1 MAPEAPDPQSLKSWH
16 DAFQYPIPTV
26 RRVEQELRRD
36 ITSNKEKLRA
46 LVGTR
51 YRDLVGTAETIVAM
65 NRDIQDVESI
75 LADVGRRCNP
85 RIIERK
91 HVHLRQIKTGDA
103 EKGTITSPGENQEL
117 VADIVSIDAEK
128 HAFGAQLSL
137 LHRCTTSISRL
148 LRRRSSLLLIA
159 KILVVSRLLH
169 KTLSQH
175 EALPPFIDD
184 LRNQLASLRRTLLK
198 RIDQRLASTGATED
212 TIIESLAA
220 YCLATSS
227 SSDDAI
233 DHFHKVRLDVIV
245 SQLDVSCENIP
256 RALQLFVRTLQAS
269 KVLRSRQFPDVLSKL
284 KARPLLADPEILS
297 LDGLEV
303 EVLGRWVAPEVK
315 NFTPWIK
322 LSELNRT
329 EGVESTKEWS
339 LQAFER
345 FSEGCQKSLAHST
358 DFSELLSLRSETVEL
373 WLSSWGSTIIH
384 SSVDILESLRN
395 IFNGQLARILN
406 VKAQSL
412 GEVGTQVSSII
423 SDWETIDHNPVG
435 SLWDVDIITAEYTN
449 GAQTFKQTVADR
461 LLGRDEDVST
471 VLMKYQAW
479 LASIQEVNESIDS
492 LRRTRWTD
500 ILVGG
505 EVEDEDI
512 DITPRLNEDDPRHLS
527 DSLQSA
533 VRDAFANLQT
543 SLSSAFKSF
552 ESSHSSEK
560 ATFLLRL
567 IRLVR
572 RDIPAGFVSGD
583 FVFSNEILPALQK
596 LLAAEV
602 VAKAGSLSLVP
613 SPKTNPQTGKIK
625 TVPGRSLWEGEP
637 AIPVQPSASSFKLL
651 RRLTSS
657 MDTCG
662 LDLWD
667 PSTVQA
673 LKQELKM
680 KLEAVISSALDDLD
694 SEDPPSKAEI
704 KDDQPAAN
712 GDEDKEDETSEKP
725 ETQSPDL
732 DQFEGLR
739 DWKVQLFFDSLY
751 LSQMLG
757 ERNQLAG
764 VVERAQKSSGSSVE
778 TVKTIKKLATEYWTR
793 TELLFGLLARP

>member
-1 MAPEAPDPQSLKSWH
+1 MAPEAPDPSSLKSWQ

-36 ITSNKEKLRA
+36 IASNKEKLRA

-85 RIIERK
+85 RLIERK
-91 HVHLRQIKTGDA
+91 HVHVRQIKTGDA
-103 EKGTITSPGENQEL
+103 EK
-117 VADIVSIDAEK
+117 DAEK

-148 LRRRSSLLLIA
+148 LRRRGSLLLVA
-159 KILVVSRLLH
+159 KILAVSRSLH
-169 KTLSQH
+169 NKLSKH
-175 EALPPFIDD
+175 ESLPPFLDD
-184 LRNQLASLRRTLLK
+184 LWNQLASLRQTLLK
-198 RIDQRLASTGATED
+198 RINKRLASTSATED

-220 YCLATSS
+220 HCLVTSS

-233 DHFHKVRLDVIV
+233 HHFHRVRLDIII
-245 SQLDVSCENIP
+245 SQLEVSRENIP
-256 RALQLFVRTLQAS
+256 RAFQLFVRTLQAS
-269 KVLRSRQFPDVLSKL
+269 KVLRSHRFSDVLLKL
-284 KARPLLADPEILS
+284 KARPILADPEIES

-303 EVLGRWVAPEVK
+303 EVLGRWLAPDVK

-329 EGVESTKEWS
+329 QGVESIKEWS
-339 LQAFER
+339 LQAFNK

-358 DFSELLSLRSETVEL
+358 DFSELLSLRTETVEL

-384 SSVDILESLRN
+384 GSVDVLENLRN
-395 IFNGQLARILN
+395 IFNDQLGRILN
-406 VKAQSL
+406 VQAQSL

-423 SDWETIDHNPVG
+423 SDWENTDHHPVR
-435 SLWDVDIITAEYTN
+435 SLWDADLITAEYTN
-449 GAQTFKQTVADR
+449 GAHAFKQTVTDR

-471 VLMKYQAW
+471 VLQKYQAW
-479 LASIQEVNESIDS
+479 LASIQEANESIDS
-492 LRRTRWTD
+492 LRRTRWSD

-505 EVEDEDI
+505 EVEGEDI
-512 DITPRLNEDDPRHLS
+512 DITPRLNEDDRWHLS
-527 DSLQSA
+527 ESLHSA
-533 VRDAFANLQT
+533 VRDAFRSLQT
-543 SLSSAFKSF
+543 SFGSTFKSF
-552 ESSHSSEK
+552 NSSHSSEK
-560 ATFLLRL
+560 VTFLLRL
-567 IRLVR
+567 IRLIR
-572 RDIPAGFVSGD
+572 RDIPTGFVSGD
-583 FVFSNEILPALQK
+583 FVFSSEIVPELQK
-596 LLAAEV
+596 LLAIEV
-602 VAKAGSLSLVP
+602 VAKAGSLSLIP
-613 SPKTNPQTGKIK
+613 SKINPQTGKIK

-637 AIPVQPSASSFKLL
+637 ALPVQPSALSFKLL

-673 LKQELKM
+673 LKQELKT
-680 KLEAVISSALDDLD
+680 KLEAAISSALDDLD
-694 SEDPPSKAEI
+694 SEYVPSKAES
-704 KDDQPAAN
+704 KDDQPTAN
-712 GDEDKEDETSEKP
+712 GDNETEDETAEKP
-725 ETQSPDL
+725 ETQTSDL
-732 DQFEGLR
+732 EQVEGLR

-757 ERNQLAG
+757 ERNQLDG
-764 VVERAQKSSGSSVE
+764 VVERAQKSTGSSSE
-778 TVKTIKKLATEYWTR
+778 AVKSVKKLAAEYWTR
-793 TELLFGLLARP
+793 TELLFGLLASP

>member
-1 MAPEAPDPQSLKSWH
+1 
-16 DAFQYPIPTV
+16 
-26 RRVEQELRRD
+26 
-36 ITSNKEKLRA
+36 
-46 LVGTR
+46 
-51 YRDLVGTAETIVAM
+51 M

-85 RIIERK
+85 RLIERR
-91 HVHLRQIKTGDA
+91 HVHVRQIKTGDA
-103 EKGTITSPGENQEL
+103 EKGTKAMKGSPGGNREL

-137 LHRCTTSISRL
+137 LHRCTTSASRL
-148 LRRRSSLLLIA
+148 LRRRSSLLLVA
-159 KILVVSRLLH
+159 KILVVSRSLH

-175 EALPPFIDD
+175 ESLPPFIHD
-184 LRNQLASLRRTLLK
+184 LRNQLASLWRILFK
-198 RIDQRLASTGATED
+198 RIDKRLASTSATED

-233 DHFHKVRLDVIV
+233 DHFHQVRLDVIV
-245 SQLDVSCENIP
+245 SQLDVSSENIP
-256 RALQLFVRTLQAS
+256 KALQLFVQTLQAS
-269 KVLRSRQFPDVLSKL
+269 KVLRSRQFPDVLLKL
-284 KARPLLADPEILS
+284 KARPLLADPEIQS

-303 EVLGRWVAPEVK
+303 EVLGRWVAPDVK
-315 NFTPWIK
+315 NFTPWVK
-322 LSELNRT
+322 LSELSRA

-339 LQAFER
+339 LQAFTK
-345 FSEGCQKSLAHST
+345 FSEGCQKSLAQST
-358 DFSELLSLRSETVEL
+358 DFSELLSLRAETVEL

-384 SSVDILESLRN
+384 SSVDVLGSLRN
-395 IFNGQLARILN
+395 IFNDQLSRILN
-406 VKAQSL
+406 MKAQSL

-423 SDWETIDHNPVG
+423 SNWEKTDHNSVG
-435 SLWDVDIITAEYTN
+435 SLWDADLITAEYMN
-449 GAQTFKQTVADR
+449 GAHAFKQTVADR
-461 LLGRDEDVST
+461 LLGRDEDIST
-471 VLMKYQAW
+471 VLTKYEAW
-479 LASIQEVNESIDS
+479 LASIQEVNEFIDS

-512 DITPRLNEDDPRHLS
+512 DITPRLNEDDPRYLS
-527 DSLQSA
+527 ESLHSA
-533 VRDAFANLQT
+533 VRDAFT
-543 SLSSAFKSF
+543 SLQASFNSAFKSF
-552 ESSHSSEK
+552 DSLHSSEK

-572 RDIPAGFVSGD
+572 RDIPAGFVSED
-583 FVFSNEILPALQK
+583 FVFSSEIVPDLQK

-602 VAKAGSLSLVP
+602 VAKAGSLALVP

-625 TVPGRSLWEGEP
+625 TIPGRSLWEGEP
-637 AIPVQPSASSFKLL
+637 AIPVQPSALSFKLL

-657 MDTCG
+657 MDSCG

-680 KLEAVISSALDDLD
+680 RLEAAIWSTLDDLD
-694 SEDPPSKAEI
+694 SEDAPSKAEV
-704 KDDQPAAN
+704 KDDHPTAN
-712 GDEDKEDETSEKP
+712 GDKDKEDQTTEKSETTSPGSDQP
-725 ETQSPDL
+725 EA
-732 DQFEGLR
+732 LR

-757 ERNQLAG
+757 ERNQLSSAI
-764 VVERAQKSSGSSVE
+764 ERAQKSSDANAE

-793 TELLFGLLARP
+793 TELLFGLLAGH

>member
-1 MAPEAPDPQSLKSWH
+1 MAPEAPDPSSLKSWQ

-36 ITSNKEKLRA
+36 ISSNKEKLRA

-85 RIIERK
+85 RLIERK
-91 HVHLRQIKTGDA
+91 HVHVQQIKTGDA
-103 EKGTITSPGENQEL
+103 EK
-117 VADIVSIDAEK
+117 DAAK

-148 LRRRSSLLLIA
+148 LRRRSSLLLVA

-169 KTLSQH
+169 NTLSKH
-175 EALPPFIDD
+175 ESLPPFLDD
-184 LRNQLASLRRTLLK
+184 LWNQLASLRQTLFK
-198 RIDQRLASTGATED
+198 RINKRLVSTSATED

-233 DHFHKVRLDVIV
+233 HHFHRVRLDIIV
-245 SQLDVSCENIP
+245 SQLDVSRENIP

-269 KVLRSRQFPDVLSKL
+269 KVLHSHRFSDVLLKL
-284 KARPLLADPEILS
+284 KARPLLADPDIES

-303 EVLGRWVAPEVK
+303 EVLGRWVVPDVK

-329 EGVESTKEWS
+329 QGVESIKEWS
-339 LQAFER
+339 LQAFNK
-345 FSEGCQKSLAHST
+345 FSKGCQKSLAHST
-358 DFSELLSLRSETVEL
+358 DFTELLSLRTETLEL
-373 WLSSWGSTIIH
+373 WLTSWGSTVIH
-384 SSVDILESLRN
+384 GSVDVLTSLRN
-395 IFNGQLARILN
+395 IFNDQLARVLN
-406 VKAQSL
+406 VQAQSL
-412 GEVGTQVSSII
+412 GEVGAQVSSIL
-423 SDWETIDHNPVG
+423 SDWENTDHNSVG
-435 SLWDVDIITAEYTN
+435 SLWDADLITAEYTN
-449 GAQTFKQTVADR
+449 GAQVFKQTVADR

-471 VLMKYQAW
+471 VLTKYQAW
-479 LASIQEVNESIDS
+479 LASIQQVNESIDS

-527 DSLQSA
+527 DSLHFA
-533 VRDAFANLQT
+533 VHEAFGSFQT
-543 SLSSAFKSF
+543 SFSSAFNSF
-552 ESSHSSEK
+552 NSSHSSEK
-560 ATFLLRL
+560 AAFLLRL

-583 FVFSNEILPALQK
+583 FAFSSEIVPGLQK
-596 LLAAEV
+596 LLATEV
-602 VAKAGSLSLVP
+602 VAKTGSLSLIP
-613 SPKTNPQTGKIK
+613 SSNTNPQTAKIK

-637 AIPVQPSASSFKLL
+637 AIPVQPSALSFKLL
-651 RRLTSS
+651 RRLTSF
-657 MDTCG
+657 MDSCG

-673 LKQELKM
+673 LKQELKT
-680 KLEAVISSALDDLD
+680 KLEAAISSALDDLD
-694 SEDPPSKAEI
+694 SEDVPSNAENE
-704 KDDQPAAN
+704 DGQATAN
-712 GDEDKEDETSEKP
+712 GDKDKEDKTPGKS
-725 ETQSPDL
+725 ETQSPDPE
-732 DQFEGLR
+732 QAEGLH

-764 VVERAQKSSGSSVE
+764 VIERAQKSAGSSAE
-778 TVKTIKKLATEYWTR
+778 NVKTIKKLATGYWTR
-793 TELLFGLLARP
+793 TELLFGLLAGH

>member
-1 MAPEAPDPQSLKSWH
+1 MAPEAPDPSSLKSWQ

-36 ITSNKEKLRA
+36 IASNKEKLRA

-85 RIIERK
+85 RLIERK
-91 HVHLRQIKTGDA
+91 HVHVRQIKTGDA
-103 EKGTITSPGENQEL
+103 EK
-117 VADIVSIDAEK
+117 EK

-148 LRRRSSLLLIA
+148 LRRRGSLLLVA
-159 KILVVSRLLH
+159 KILAVSRSLH
-169 KTLSQH
+169 NKLSKH
-175 EALPPFIDD
+175 ESLPPFLDD
-184 LRNQLASLRRTLLK
+184 LWNQLASLRQTLLK
-198 RIDQRLASTGATED
+198 RINKRLASTSATED

-220 YCLATSS
+220 HCLVTSS

-233 DHFHKVRLDVIV
+233 NHFHRVRLDIIV
-245 SQLDVSCENIP
+245 SQLDVSRENIP
-256 RALQLFVRTLQAS
+256 RALQLFVQTLQAS
-269 KVLRSRQFPDVLSKL
+269 KVLRSHRFSDVLLKL
-284 KARPLLADPEILS
+284 KARPILADPEIES

-303 EVLGRWVAPEVK
+303 EVLGRWLAPDVK

-329 EGVESTKEWS
+329 QGVESIKEWS
-339 LQAFER
+339 LQAFNK
-345 FSEGCQKSLAHST
+345 FSEGCQKSLTHSA
-358 DFSELLSLRSETVEL
+358 DFSELLSLRTETVEL

-384 SSVDILESLRN
+384 GSVDVLESLRN
-395 IFNGQLARILN
+395 IFNDQLARILN
-406 VKAQSL
+406 AQAQSL

-423 SDWETIDHNPVG
+423 SDWENTDHNSVG
-435 SLWDVDIITAEYTN
+435 SLWDADLITAEYTN
-449 GAQTFKQTVADR
+449 GAQAFKQTVTDR

-471 VLMKYQAW
+471 VLQKYQAW
-479 LASIQEVNESIDS
+479 LASIQEANESIDS
-492 LRRTRWTD
+492 LRRTRWSD

-512 DITPRLNEDDPRHLS
+512 DITPRLNDDDPRHLS
-527 DSLQSA
+527 DSLHSA
-533 VRDAFANLQT
+533 VREAFTSLQT
-543 SLSSAFKSF
+543 SFSSAFKSF
-552 ESSHSSEK
+552 NSSHSSEK

-567 IRLVR
+567 IRLIR

-583 FVFSNEILPALQK
+583 FIFSSEIVPDLQK
-596 LLAAEV
+596 LLATEV
-602 VAKAGSLSLVP
+602 VAKAGSLSLIP
-613 SPKTNPQTGKIK
+613 SSKINPQTGKIK

-637 AIPVQPSASSFKLL
+637 ALPVQPSVLSFKLL

-673 LKQELKM
+673 LKQELGT
-680 KLEAVISSALDDLD
+680 KLEAAISSALDDLD
-694 SEDPPSKAEI
+694 SEDVPIKAET
-704 KDDQPAAN
+704 KDDKPTAN
-712 GDEDKEDETSEKP
+712 GDKEMEGTAENP
-725 ETQSPDL
+725 QTQSPDPE
-732 DQFEGLR
+732 QIEGLR

-757 ERNQLAG
+757 ERNQLDG
-764 VVERAQKSSGSSVE
+764 VVERAQKSAGSSTEAVE
-778 TVKTIKKLATEYWTR
+778 SIKKLATEYWTR
-793 TELLFGLLARP
+793 TELLFGLLSSP

>member
-1 MAPEAPDPQSLKSWH
+1 MAPEAPDPSSLKSWH

-36 ITSNKEKLRA
+36 IASNKEKLRA

-65 NRDIQDVESI
+65 NRDIQGVESI

-85 RIIERK
+85 RLIERK
-91 HVHLRQIKTGDA
+91 HVHVRQIETGDD
-103 EKGTITSPGENQEL
+103 EK
-117 VADIVSIDAEK
+117 DAEK

-148 LRRRSSLLLIA
+148 LRRRGSLLLIA

-169 KTLSQH
+169 KTLSKH
-175 EALPPFIDD
+175 ESVPPFLDD
-184 LRNQLASLRRTLLK
+184 LWNQLASLRQTLIK
-198 RIDQRLASTGATED
+198 RIDKRLASTSATED

-220 YCLATSS
+220 YCLVESP

-233 DHFHKVRLDVIV
+233 HRFHRVRLGIIV
-245 SQLDVSCENIP
+245 NQLDVSRENIP

-269 KVLRSRQFPDVLSKL
+269 KVLRSHRFSDVLMKL
-284 KARPLLADPEILS
+284 KARPLLSDPEIQS

-303 EVLGRWVAPEVK
+303 EVLGRWVAPDVK

-322 LSELNRT
+322 LSELSRT
-329 EGVESTKEWS
+329 QGVESIKEWS
-339 LQAFER
+339 LQAFNK
-345 FSEGCQKSLAHST
+345 FSDGCQKSLVHST
-358 DFSELLSLRSETVEL
+358 DFSELLSLRTETVEL

-384 SSVDILESLRN
+384 GSVNVLESLRN
-395 IFNGQLARILN
+395 VFNNQLARILN
-406 VKAQSL
+406 TQAQSL
-412 GEVGTQVSSII
+412 GEVGAQVSYMI
-423 SDWETIDHNPVG
+423 SEWENTEHNSVG
-435 SLWDVDIITAEYTN
+435 SLWDSDLITAEYTN
-449 GAQTFKQTVADR
+449 GAQAFKRTVVDR

-479 LASIQEVNESIDS
+479 LASIEAVNESIDS
-492 LRRTRWTD
+492 LRRIRWTD

-512 DITPRLNEDDPRHLS
+512 DITPRLNEDDPLHLS
-527 DSLQSA
+527 DSLHSA
-533 VRDAFANLQT
+533 VRDAFSSLQT
-543 SLSSAFKSF
+543 SFSSAFKSF
-552 ESSHSSEK
+552 NSSYSSEK

-583 FVFSNEILPALQK
+583 FVFSSEIVPDLQK
-596 LLAAEV
+596 LLATEV
-602 VAKAGSLSLVP
+602 VSKAGSLSLIP
-613 SPKTNPQTGKIK
+613 SPKSNPQTGKIK

-637 AIPVQPSASSFKLL
+637 AIPVQPSVSSFKLL

-657 MDTCG
+657 MNTCG

-673 LKQELKM
+673 LKQELKT
-680 KLEAVISSALDDLD
+680 KLEAAIASALDDLD
-694 SEDPPSKAEI
+694 SENTPSKAET
-704 KDDQPAAN
+704 KDVHPTAN
-712 GDEDKEDETSEKP
+712 EDKQKEDKSAEKSEI
-725 ETQSPDL
+725 QSPDP
-732 DQFEGLR
+732 DQVAGLR
-739 DWKVQLFFDSLY
+739 DWRVQLFFDALY

-764 VVERAQKSSGSSVE
+764 VVERAQKSAGSSAE
-778 TVKTIKKLATEYWTR
+778 TVKTIKKLAAEYWTR
-793 TELLFGLLARP
+793 TELLFGLLARQ

>member
-1 MAPEAPDPQSLKSWH
+1 MAPEAPDPQSLKSWQ

-36 ITSNKEKLRA
+36 IASNKEKLRA

-85 RIIERK
+85 RLIERK
-91 HVHLRQIKTGDA
+91 HVHVRQIKTGDA
-103 EKGTITSPGENQEL
+103 EK
-117 VADIVSIDAEK
+117 DAEK

-148 LRRRSSLLLIA
+148 LRRRSSLLLVA
-159 KILVVSRLLH
+159 KILVVSRSLH
-169 KTLSQH
+169 KALSKH
-175 EALPPFIDD
+175 ESPPPFLED
-184 LRNQLASLRRTLLK
+184 LWKQVASLRQTLLK
-198 RIDQRLASTGATED
+198 RINKRLASTSATED

-233 DHFHKVRLDVIV
+233 HHFHQVRLDIIV
-245 SQLDVSCENIP
+245 GQLDTSRENIP

-269 KVLRSRQFPDVLSKL
+269 KVLRSHRFSDVLLKL
-284 KARPLLADPEILS
+284 KARPLLADPEIQS

-303 EVLGRWVAPEVK
+303 EILGRWVAPDVK

-329 EGVESTKEWS
+329 QGVESIKEWS
-339 LQAFER
+339 LQAFKK

-358 DFSELLSLRSETVEL
+358 DFSELLSLRTETVEL

-384 SSVDILESLRN
+384 GSVDVLESLRN
-395 IFNGQLARILN
+395 IFNEQLSRILN
-406 VKAQSL
+406 VQAQSL

-423 SDWETIDHNPVG
+423 SDWENTDHNSVG
-435 SLWDVDIITAEYTN
+435 SLWDADLITAEYAN
-449 GAQTFKQTVADR
+449 GAQAFKQTVADR

-479 LASIQEVNESIDS
+479 LESIQQFNESIDS

-500 ILVGG
+500 SLVGG

-527 DSLQSA
+527 DSLHSA
-533 VRDAFANLQT
+533 VRDAFTSLQT
-543 SLSSAFKSF
+543 SFSSAFKSF
-552 ESSHSSEK
+552 TPSHSSEK

-572 RDIPAGFVSGD
+572 RDIPTGFVSAD
-583 FVFSNEILPALQK
+583 FVFSSEIVSDLQK
-596 LLAAEV
+596 LLATEV
-602 VAKAGSLSLVP
+602 VAKAGSLSLIP
-613 SPKTNPQTGKIK
+613 SPKSNPQTGKIK

-673 LKQELKM
+673 LKQELKT
-680 KLEAVISSALDDLD
+680 KLEAAISAALDDLD
-694 SEDPPSKAEI
+694 SEDVPSKTET
-704 KDDQPAAN
+704 KEDQPTAN
-712 GDEDKEDETSEKP
+712 GDEEKEDNTEEKP
-725 ETQSPDL
+725 ETQSPDP
-732 DQFEGLR
+732 DQVDGLR

-764 VVERAQKSSGSSVE
+764 VVERAQKSAGSSAD
-778 TVKTIKKLATEYWTR
+778 TVKTIKKLAAEYWTR
-793 TELLFGLLARP
+793 TELLFGLLAGH

>member
-1 MAPEAPDPQSLKSWH
+1 MAPEAPDPSSLKSWH

-36 ITSNKEKLRA
+36 IASNKEKLRA

-65 NRDIQDVESI
+65 NRDIQGVESI

-85 RIIERK
+85 RLIERK
-91 HVHLRQIKTGDA
+91 HVHVRQIETGDD
-103 EKGTITSPGENQEL
+103 EK
-117 VADIVSIDAEK
+117 DAEK

-137 LHRCTTSISRL
+137 LHRCTTSTSRL
-148 LRRRSSLLLIA
+148 LRRRGSLLLIA

-169 KTLSQH
+169 KTLSKH
-175 EALPPFIDD
+175 ESVPPFLDD
-184 LRNQLASLRRTLLK
+184 LWNQLASLRQTLIK
-198 RIDQRLASTGATED
+198 RIDKCLASTSATED

-220 YCLATSS
+220 YCLVESP

-233 DHFHKVRLDVIV
+233 HRFHRVRLGIIV
-245 SQLDVSCENIP
+245 NQLDVSRENIP

-269 KVLRSRQFPDVLSKL
+269 KVLRSHRFSDVLMKL
-284 KARPLLADPEILS
+284 KARPLLSDPEIQS

-303 EVLGRWVAPEVK
+303 EVLGRWVAPDVK

-322 LSELNRT
+322 LSELSRT
-329 EGVESTKEWS
+329 QGVESIKEWS
-339 LQAFER
+339 LQAFNK
-345 FSEGCQKSLAHST
+345 FSDGCQKSLVHST
-358 DFSELLSLRSETVEL
+358 DFSELLSLRTETVEL

-384 SSVDILESLRN
+384 GSVNVLESLRN
-395 IFNGQLARILN
+395 IFNNQLARILN
-406 VKAQSL
+406 TQAQSL
-412 GEVGTQVSSII
+412 GEVGAQVSYII
-423 SDWETIDHNPVG
+423 SEWENTEHSSVG
-435 SLWDVDIITAEYTN
+435 SLWDSDLITAEYTN
-449 GAQTFKQTVADR
+449 GAQAFKRTVVDR

-479 LASIQEVNESIDS
+479 LASIEAVNESIDS
-492 LRRTRWTD
+492 LRRIRWTD

-512 DITPRLNEDDPRHLS
+512 DITPRLNEDDPQHLS
-527 DSLQSA
+527 DSLHSA
-533 VRDAFANLQT
+533 VRDAFSSLQT
-543 SLSSAFKSF
+543 SFSSAFKSF
-552 ESSHSSEK
+552 NSSYSSEK

-583 FVFSNEILPALQK
+583 FVFSSEIVPDLQK
-596 LLAAEV
+596 LLATEV
-602 VAKAGSLSLVP
+602 VSKAGSLSLIP
-613 SPKTNPQTGKIK
+613 SPKYNPQTGKIK

-637 AIPVQPSASSFKLL
+637 AIPVQPSVSSFKLL

-673 LKQELKM
+673 LKQELKT
-680 KLEAVISSALDDLD
+680 KLEAAIASALDDLD
-694 SEDPPSKAEI
+694 SENTPSKAET
-704 KDDQPAAN
+704 KDVHPTAN
-712 GDEDKEDETSEKP
+712 GDKQKEDKSAEKSEI
-725 ETQSPDL
+725 QSPDP
-732 DQFEGLR
+732 DQVAGLR
-739 DWKVQLFFDSLY
+739 DWRVQLFFDALY

-764 VVERAQKSSGSSVE
+764 VVERAQKTAGSSAE
-778 TVKTIKKLATEYWTR
+778 TVKTIKKLAAEYWTR
-793 TELLFGLLARP
+793 TELLFGLLARQ

>member
-1 MAPEAPDPQSLKSWH
+1 MAPEAPDPQSLKSWN

-36 ITSNKEKLRA
+36 IASNKEKLRA

-85 RIIERK
+85 RLIERK
-91 HVHLRQIKTGDA
+91 HVHVRQIKTGDA
-103 EKGTITSPGENQEL
+103 EK
-117 VADIVSIDAEK
+117 DAKK

-148 LRRRSSLLLIA
+148 LRRRGSLLLVA
-159 KILVVSRLLH
+159 KILVVSRSLH
-169 KTLSQH
+169 STLSKH
-175 EALPPFIDD
+175 ESLPPFLDD
-184 LRNQLASLRRTLLK
+184 LWKQVASLRQTLLK
-198 RIDQRLASTGATED
+198 RINKRLASTSASED

-220 YCLATSS
+220 YCLVESP

-233 DHFHKVRLDVIV
+233 RHFHRVRLDLIV
-245 SQLDVSCENIP
+245 SQLDTSRENIP
-256 RALQLFVRTLQAS
+256 RALQLFVRTLQVS
-269 KVLRSRQFPDVLSKL
+269 KVLRSHRFSDVLSKL
-284 KARPLLADPEILS
+284 KARPLLADSEIQS

-303 EVLGRWVAPEVK
+303 EVLGRWVAPDVK

-329 EGVESTKEWS
+329 QGVESMKEWA
-339 LQAFER
+339 LEAFSK
-345 FSEGCQKSLAHST
+345 FFDGCQKSLAHST
-358 DFSELLSLRSETVEL
+358 DFSELLSLRTETVEL
-373 WLSSWGSTIIH
+373 WLSSWGSTVIRG
-384 SSVDILESLRN
+384 SVDVLESLRN
-395 IFNGQLARILN
+395 IFNDHLARILN
-406 VKAQSL
+406 MQAQSL

-423 SDWETIDHNPVG
+423 SDWENTGHNSIG
-435 SLWDVDIITAEYTN
+435 SLWDADLITAEYTN
-449 GAQTFKQTVADR
+449 GAQAFKQTVADR

-471 VLMKYQAW
+471 VLTKYQAW

-505 EVEDEDI
+505 EVADEDI
-512 DITPRLNEDDPRHLS
+512 DFTPRLNEDDPRHLS
-527 DSLQSA
+527 DSLRSA
-533 VRDAFANLQT
+533 VRDALT
-543 SLSSAFKSF
+543 SLQESFSSAFKSF
-552 ESSHSSEK
+552 TPSHSSEK

-583 FVFSNEILPALQK
+583 FIFSSEIVPDLQK
-596 LLAAEV
+596 LLATEV
-602 VAKAGSLSLVP
+602 VAKAGSLSLIP
-613 SPKTNPQTGKIK
+613 SPKSNTQTGKIK

-637 AIPVQPSASSFKLL
+637 AIPVQPSTSSFKLL

-667 PSTVQA
+667 PSTVKA
-673 LKQELKM
+673 LKQGLKT
-680 KLEAVISSALDDLD
+680 KLEAAISSALDDLD
-694 SEDPPSKAEI
+694 SEDAPIKAEA
-704 KDDQPAAN
+704 KDDQTTAN
-712 GDEDKEDETSEKP
+712 GDKEEEDKAAEKP
-725 ETQSPDL
+725 ETQSPDP
-732 DQFEGLR
+732 DQVEGLR

-757 ERNQLAG
+757 EQNQLAG
-764 VVERAQKSSGSSVE
+764 VVERAQQSSGSSAE

-793 TELLFGLLARP
+793 TELLFGLLAAH

>member
-1 MAPEAPDPQSLKSWH
+1 MAPEAPDPSSLKSWH

-36 ITSNKEKLRA
+36 IASNKEKLRA

-65 NRDIQDVESI
+65 NRDIQGVESI

-85 RIIERK
+85 RLIERK
-91 HVHLRQIKTGDA
+91 HVHVRQIETGDD
-103 EKGTITSPGENQEL
+103 EK
-117 VADIVSIDAEK
+117 DAEK

-137 LHRCTTSISRL
+137 LHRCTTSTSRL
-148 LRRRSSLLLIA
+148 LRRRGSLLLIA

-169 KTLSQH
+169 KTLSKH
-175 EALPPFIDD
+175 ESVPPFLDD
-184 LRNQLASLRRTLLK
+184 LWNQLASLRQTLIK
-198 RIDQRLASTGATED
+198 RIDKRLASTSATED

-220 YCLATSS
+220 YCLVESP

-233 DHFHKVRLDVIV
+233 HRFHRVRLGIIV
-245 SQLDVSCENIP
+245 NQLDVSRENIP

-269 KVLRSRQFPDVLSKL
+269 KVLRSHRFSDVLMKL
-284 KARPLLADPEILS
+284 KARPLLSDPEIQS

-303 EVLGRWVAPEVK
+303 EVLGRWVAPDVK

-329 EGVESTKEWS
+329 QGLESIKEWS
-339 LQAFER
+339 LQAFNK
-345 FSEGCQKSLAHST
+345 FSDGCQKSLVHST
-358 DFSELLSLRSETVEL
+358 DFSELLSLRTETVEL

-384 SSVDILESLRN
+384 GSVNVLESLRN
-395 IFNGQLARILN
+395 IFNNQLARILN
-406 VKAQSL
+406 TQALSL
-412 GEVGTQVSSII
+412 GEVGAQVSYII
-423 SDWETIDHNPVG
+423 SEWENTDHNSFG
-435 SLWDVDIITAEYTN
+435 SLWDSDLITAEYTN
-449 GAQTFKQTVADR
+449 GAQAFKRTVVDR
-461 LLGRDEDVST
+461 LLGCDEDVST

-479 LASIQEVNESIDS
+479 LASIQAVNESIDS
-492 LRRTRWTD
+492 LRRIRWTD

-512 DITPRLNEDDPRHLS
+512 DITPRLNEDDPQHLS
-527 DSLQSA
+527 DSLHSA
-533 VRDAFANLQT
+533 VRDAFSSLQT
-543 SLSSAFKSF
+543 SFSSAFKSF
-552 ESSHSSEK
+552 NSSHSSEK

-583 FVFSNEILPALQK
+583 FVFSSEIVPDLQK
-596 LLAAEV
+596 LLATEV
-602 VAKAGSLSLVP
+602 VSKAGSLSLIP
-613 SPKTNPQTGKIK
+613 SPKCNPQTGKIK

-637 AIPVQPSASSFKLL
+637 AIPVQPSVSSFKLL

-673 LKQELKM
+673 LKQELKT
-680 KLEAVISSALDDLD
+680 KLEAAIASALDDLD
-694 SEDPPSKAEI
+694 SENTPSKAET
-704 KDDQPAAN
+704 KDGHPTAN
-712 GDEDKEDETSEKP
+712 GDKQKEDKPAEKSEI
-725 ETQSPDL
+725 QSPDP
-732 DQFEGLR
+732 DQVAGLR
-739 DWKVQLFFDSLY
+739 DWRVQLFFDALY

-764 VVERAQKSSGSSVE
+764 VVERAQKSAGSSAE
-778 TVKTIKKLATEYWTR
+778 TVKTIKKLAAEYWTR
-793 TELLFGLLARP
+793 TELLFGLLARQ

>member
-36 ITSNKEKLRA
+36 IASNKEKLRA

-51 YRDLVGTAETIVAM
+51 YRDLVGTAETIVTM

-85 RIIERK
+85 RLIERK
-91 HVHLRQIKTGDA
+91 HVHVRQIKTGDA
-103 EKGTITSPGENQEL
+103 EKGTKTSHEGSQES

-148 LRRRSSLLLIA
+148 LRRRSSLLLVA

-175 EALPPFIDD
+175 ESLPPFIDD

-198 RIDQRLASTGATED
+198 RIDKRLASTSATED

-245 SQLDVSCENIP
+245 SQLDVSRENIP
-256 RALQLFVRTLQAS
+256 RALQLFVRTLHAS

-284 KARPLLADPEILS
+284 KARPLLADPEIQS

-329 EGVESTKEWS
+329 EGLQSTKEWS
-339 LQAFER
+339 LRAFKK

-358 DFSELLSLRSETVEL
+358 DFSELLLLRSETVEL

-384 SSVDILESLRN
+384 SSVDVLESLRN
-395 IFNGQLARILN
+395 IFNDQLTRILN

-412 GEVGTQVSSII
+412 GEVGTQVSSLI
-423 SDWETIDHNPVG
+423 SDWENTEHNPVG
-435 SLWDVDIITAEYTN
+435 SLWDADLITAEYTS
-449 GAQTFKQTVADR
+449 GAQRFKQTVADR
-461 LLGRDEDVST
+461 LLGRDEDIST
-471 VLMKYQAW
+471 VLMTYQAW

-527 DSLQSA
+527 GSLHSA
-533 VRDAFANLQT
+533 VRNAFTSLQT
-543 SLSSAFKSF
+543 SFSTAFQSF
-552 ESSHSSEK
+552 NSSHSSEK

-572 RDIPAGFVSGD
+572 RDIPADFVSGD
-583 FVFSNEILPALQK
+583 FVFSSEIVPDLQK

-602 VAKAGSLSLVP
+602 VAKAGSLSLIP
-613 SPKTNPQTGKIK
+613 SPKTNPQTGKAK

-673 LKQELKM
+673 LKQELKT
-680 KLEAVISSALDDLD
+680 KLGAAILSALDDLD
-694 SEDPPSKAEI
+694 SEDAPNKTET
-704 KDDQPAAN
+704 KDGQPAAK
-712 GDEDKEDETSEKP
+712 GDKDKEDEIPEKP
-725 ETQSPDL
+725 ETHSPDP
-732 DQFEGLR
+732 DQVESLR
-739 DWKVQLFFDSLY
+739 GWKVQLFFDSLY

-757 ERNQLAG
+757 EQNQLAG
-764 VVERAQKSSGSSVE
+764 VVDRAQKSSGSSAE

-793 TELLFGLLARP
+793 TELLFGLLARH

>member
-1 MAPEAPDPQSLKSWH
+1 MAPEAPDPSSLKSWQ

-36 ITSNKEKLRA
+36 IASNKEKLRA

-85 RIIERK
+85 RLIERK
-91 HVHLRQIKTGDA
+91 HVHVRQIKTGDA
-103 EKGTITSPGENQEL
+103 EK
-117 VADIVSIDAEK
+117 DAEK

-148 LRRRSSLLLIA
+148 LRRRGSLLLVA
-159 KILVVSRLLH
+159 KILAVSRSLH
-169 KTLSQH
+169 NKLSKH
-175 EALPPFIDD
+175 ESLPPFLDD
-184 LRNQLASLRRTLLK
+184 LWNQLASLRQTLLK
-198 RIDQRLASTGATED
+198 RINKRLASTSATED

-220 YCLATSS
+220 HCLVTSS

-233 DHFHKVRLDVIV
+233 HHFHRVRLDIIV
-245 SQLDVSCENIP
+245 SQLEVSRENIP
-256 RALQLFVRTLQAS
+256 RAFQLFVRTLQAS
-269 KVLRSRQFPDVLSKL
+269 KVLRSHRFSDVLLKL
-284 KARPLLADPEILS
+284 KARPILADPEIES

-303 EVLGRWVAPEVK
+303 EVLGRWLAPDVK

-329 EGVESTKEWS
+329 QGVESIKEWS
-339 LQAFER
+339 LQAFNK

-358 DFSELLSLRSETVEL
+358 DFSELLSLRTETVEL

-384 SSVDILESLRN
+384 GSVDVLENLRN
-395 IFNGQLARILN
+395 IFNDQLGRILN
-406 VKAQSL
+406 VQAQSL

-423 SDWETIDHNPVG
+423 SDWENTDHHPVR
-435 SLWDVDIITAEYTN
+435 SLWDADLITAEYTN
-449 GAQTFKQTVADR
+449 GAHAFKQTVTDR

-471 VLMKYQAW
+471 VLQKYQAW
-479 LASIQEVNESIDS
+479 LASIQEANESIDS
-492 LRRTRWTD
+492 LRRTRWSD

-512 DITPRLNEDDPRHLS
+512 DITPRLNEDDPWHLS
-527 DSLQSA
+527 ESLHSA
-533 VRDAFANLQT
+533 VRDAFRSLQT
-543 SLSSAFKSF
+543 SFGSTFKSF
-552 ESSHSSEK
+552 NSSHSSEK
-560 ATFLLRL
+560 VTFLLRL
-567 IRLVR
+567 IRLIR
-572 RDIPAGFVSGD
+572 RDIPTGFVSGD
-583 FVFSNEILPALQK
+583 FVFSSEIVPELQK
-596 LLAAEV
+596 LLAIEV
-602 VAKAGSLSLVP
+602 VAKAGSLSLIP
-613 SPKTNPQTGKIK
+613 SKINPQTGKIK

-637 AIPVQPSASSFKLL
+637 ALPVQPSALSFKLL

-673 LKQELKM
+673 LKQELKT
-680 KLEAVISSALDDLD
+680 KLEAAISSALDDLD
-694 SEDPPSKAEI
+694 SEYVPSKAES
-704 KDDQPAAN
+704 KDDQPTAN
-712 GDEDKEDETSEKP
+712 GDNETEDETAEKP
-725 ETQSPDL
+725 ETQTSDL
-732 DQFEGLR
+732 EQVEGLR

-757 ERNQLAG
+757 ERNQLDG
-764 VVERAQKSSGSSVE
+764 VVERAQKSTGSSSE
-778 TVKTIKKLATEYWTR
+778 AVKSVKKLAAEYWTR
-793 TELLFGLLARP
+793 TELLFGLLASP

>member
-36 ITSNKEKLRA
+36 IESNKEKLRA

-85 RIIERK
+85 RLIERK
-91 HVHLRQIKTGDA
+91 HVHIRQIKTGDA
-103 EKGTITSPGENQEL
+103 EK
-117 VADIVSIDAEK
+117 DAEK

-148 LRRRSSLLLIA
+148 LRRRSSLLLVA
-159 KILVVSRLLH
+159 KILVVSRLLRN
-169 KTLSQH
+169 TLSQD
-175 EALPPFIDD
+175 ESLPPFLDD
-184 LRNQLASLRRTLLK
+184 LWNQLASLQKTLLK
-198 RIDQRLASTGATED
+198 RIDKRLASTSATED

-220 YCLATSS
+220 YCLATRS

-233 DHFHKVRLDVIV
+233 HHFHHVRLDLIV
-245 SQLDVSCENIP
+245 SQLGASCENIP

-284 KARPLLADPEILS
+284 KARPLLADPEIQS

-303 EVLGRWVAPEVK
+303 EVLGRWVAPDVK

-322 LSELNRT
+322 LSELSRT
-329 EGVESTKEWS
+329 EGVESIKEWS
-339 LQAFER
+339 LQAFKK
-345 FSEGCQKSLAHST
+345 FSEGCQKSLAHNT
-358 DFSELLSLRSETVEL
+358 DFSELLSLRTETVEL
-373 WLSSWGSTIIH
+373 WLSSWGSTLVH
-384 SSVDILESLRN
+384 GSVDVLESLRN
-395 IFNGQLARILN
+395 IFNGQLATVLN
-406 VKAQSL
+406 MKAQNL
-412 GEVGTQVSSII
+412 REVGTQISSTI
-423 SDWETIDHNPVG
+423 SNWENIEHNSVG
-435 SLWDVDIITAEYTN
+435 SLWDAHLITAEYTN
-449 GAQTFKQTVADR
+449 GAHAFKQTVADR

-471 VLMKYQAW
+471 VLIKYQAW
-479 LASIQEVNESIDS
+479 LSSIQEVNESIDS
-492 LRRTRWTD
+492 LRRTRWSD

-527 DSLQSA
+527 DSLHSA
-533 VRDAFANLQT
+533 VRDAFSSLQT
-543 SLSSAFKSF
+543 SFSNAFKSF
-552 ESSHSSEK
+552 NSSHPSEK

-567 IRLVR
+567 IRLIR
-572 RDIPAGFVSGD
+572 RDIPAGFVPRD
-583 FVFSNEILPALQK
+583 FVFSSEIVPDLQN
-596 LLAAEV
+596 LLATEV
-602 VAKAGSLSLVP
+602 VAKVGSLSLIP

-625 TVPGRSLWEGEP
+625 IVPGRSLWEGEP

-673 LKQELKM
+673 LKQELKT
-680 KLEAVISSALDDLD
+680 KLEAAISSALDDLD
-694 SEDPPSKAEI
+694 SEDTLSKAETV
-704 KDDQPAAN
+704 QNGQSAGN
-712 GDEDKEDETSEKP
+712 GDKGKEDKIAGKP
-725 ETQSPDL
+725 ETQGLVPD
-732 DQFEGLR
+732 QVEGLR

-757 ERNQLAG
+757 ERNELT
-764 VVERAQKSSGSSVE
+764 VVERAQRSAGSSAE

-793 TELLFGLLARP
+793 TELLFGLLAEH

>member
-1 MAPEAPDPQSLKSWH
+1 MAPEAPDPQSLKSWE

-36 ITSNKEKLRA
+36 IMSNKEKLRA

-51 YRDLVGTAETIVAM
+51 YRDLVGTAETIVTM

-85 RIIERK
+85 RLIERK
-91 HVHLRQIKTGDA
+91 HVHFRQIKTGDA
-103 EKGTITSPGENQEL
+103 EK
-117 VADIVSIDAEK
+117 DAEK

-148 LRRRSSLLLIA
+148 LRRRSSLLLVA
-159 KILVVSRLLH
+159 KILVVSRSLH
-169 KTLSQH
+169 NTLSRH
-175 EALPPFIDD
+175 EPLPPFIDD
-184 LRNQLASLRRTLLK
+184 LWNQLASLRRTLRK
-198 RIDQRLASTGATED
+198 RIDKRLASTNATED
-212 TIIESLAA
+212 NIIDSLAA

-233 DHFHKVRLDVIV
+233 GHFHQVRLDVIV
-245 SQLDVSCENIP
+245 SQLDVSPENIP
-256 RALQLFVRTLQAS
+256 RALQLFVRTLQVS
-269 KVLRSRQFPDVLSKL
+269 KALRSRQFPDVLLKL
-284 KARPLLADPEILS
+284 KARPLLADPEIQG

-339 LQAFER
+339 LQAFKK
-345 FSEGCQKSLAHST
+345 FSEGCQKSLAQST
-358 DFSELLSLRSETVEL
+358 DFSELVSLRSETVEL

-384 SSVDILESLRN
+384 SSVDVLESLRN
-395 IFNGQLARILN
+395 IFNDQLARILK

-412 GEVGTQVSSII
+412 GEVGTQVLSII
-423 SDWETIDHNPVG
+423 SNWGKTNHNPVG
-435 SLWDVDIITAEYTN
+435 SLWDADLITAEYSN
-449 GAQTFKQTVADR
+449 GAQTFKKTVADR
-461 LLGRDEDVST
+461 LLGRDEDIST

-479 LASIQEVNESIDS
+479 LSSVQEVNDSIDS

-500 ILVGG
+500 VLVGG

-512 DITPRLNEDDPRHLS
+512 DITPRLNEDDPRYLS
-527 DSLQSA
+527 NSLRSA
-533 VRDAFANLQT
+533 VRDAFT
-543 SLSSAFKSF
+543 SLQASFSSAFESF
-552 ESSHSSEK
+552 DSLHSSEK

-583 FVFSNEILPALQK
+583 FIFSGEIVPDLQK

-602 VAKAGSLSLVP
+602 VAKVGSLSLIP
-613 SPKTNPQTGKIK
+613 SPKSNTQTGKVKI
-625 TVPGRSLWEGEP
+625 VPGRSLWEGEP

-651 RRLTSS
+651 RRLTSA

-673 LKQELKM
+673 LKQELKL
-680 KLEAVISSALDDLD
+680 KLEANISSALDDLE
-694 SEDPPSKAEI
+694 SEDSPSKAEA
-704 KDDQPAAN
+704 KDDQATTN
-712 GDEDKEDETSEKP
+712 GDTDKEDEVSEKS
-725 ETQSPDL
+725 ETQSPGP
-732 DQFEGLR
+732 DQVEGLR
-739 DWKVQLFFDSLY
+739 DWKVQLFFDCLY

-757 ERNQLAG
+757 EQNQLSG
-764 VVERAQKSSGSSVE
+764 VVERAQQSSGSGEE
-778 TVKTIKKLATEYWTR
+778 TVKTINKLATEYWTR
-793 TELLFGLLARP
+793 TELLFGLLARN